1 MLNLL
6 RAQIDWPKL
15 YQFTSK
21 FSKMVRD
28 DLLAQIQE
36 AKDQEV
42 KDLDP
47 LHQPEFR
54 QLMDT
59 DWIQPKLKLTHQ
71 VCLSPKSST
80 LSTITLLQENL
91 HALHKPG
98 KNPGQQKIK
107 ILVPTGVGTFLS
119 KLLRQDRQLLFHNP
133 SLSINPK
140 KSQLLQC

>member
-21 FSKMVRD
+21 FNKMVRG

-42 KDLDP
+42 KDLDH

-59 DWIQPKLKLTHQ
+59 DWIQPKLKLTH
-71 VCLSPKSST
+71 
-80 LSTITLLQENL
+80 
-91 HALHKPG
+91 
-98 KNPGQQKIK
+98 
-107 ILVPTGVGTFLS
+107 
-119 KLLRQDRQLLFHNP
+119 
-133 SLSINPK
+133 
-140 KSQLLQC
+140 